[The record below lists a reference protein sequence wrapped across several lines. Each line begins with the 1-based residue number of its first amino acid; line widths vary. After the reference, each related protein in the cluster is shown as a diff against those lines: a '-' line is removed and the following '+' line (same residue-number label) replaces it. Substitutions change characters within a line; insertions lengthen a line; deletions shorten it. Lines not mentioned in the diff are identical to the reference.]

1 MSDSTPLNWAYPFKA
16 KAAEGENAA
25 NATPELYQQALAKA
39 KDGFYPVGANGL
51 WHGGVH
57 FDDQTAGLLDQTE
70 IHCIA
75 GGEIIAYRIDAKY
88 PTSQYSDGQERSFS
102 TGFVLVRH
110 KLELPDVPAIA
121 NTNTESEQ
129 TDGTS
134 SNAETGSA
142 NTQVNTTADAPRE
155 ALTFFSLYMHLM
167 DWNSYELPDA
177 PTPPPFMGDTL
188 YSLKP
193 DKATNAFTGLRVR
206 SEPGGSAIAVL
217 PKGCKVRT
225 GDAHATSSKWVELL
239 EVIDGQ
245 ASPAL
250 TGSPLGWVF
259 RSEMDATDDADTYL
273 IGEKANDLEPSLLNV
288 KGLSVR
294 KGPNFRS
301 AEVGHLPVGA
311 KIRLEEG
318 TGAYRKL
325 VEVVEG
331 QSVDP
336 HAGNSIHNIKGYVH
350 VESLQGEQSKPE
362 VGSVQVLANPREI
375 KAGELI
381 GHMGQYQNL
390 NDAQPRSLLHL
401 EVFSCEDVPAFIEK
415 SRAIAQ
421 KLSADQKTLIKV
433 HAGSSIKQPS
443 EADTQIPAGSDVGI
457 SADSPKEGHWVK
469 VQQYAAIVKVNKS
482 DVGNYNSATKTYPI
496 SAAQKSAL
504 SNQIGI
510 PASDLA
516 DSVDF
521 LLEYYDAEGGNPGT
535 YTSGSI
541 PANRPLRKVGVRL
554 KTATACWVERSQL
567 NAQGQRSSTAGSLQ
581 AWTEFPLT
589 NANPG
594 QESGYDYILSCA
606 SWADLPATAKAVA
619 PDQTRWW
626 HVTVGGKEGQD
637 ISGWVPEID
646 PIISKHSP
654 WEWPGFT
661 TIEDHSSLVSQCS
674 RNLDATQCITDEEQ
688 QTYAAMIEQ
697 TERGPIF
704 SKLYDIIDGQNTTGE
719 RDGKLTPK
727 EIRTALEKP
736 WLAQRISQI
745 ITHHESEWFWNA
757 AKWKEL
763 DTLMVEEP
771 GQVNQDWEVEK
782 QRIERLSWWTDLIGK
797 DGIAES
803 GRAWQINSN
812 SIVSNFQKS
821 SSIKIT
827 LEMLKKVFTS
837 ANSEKL
843 QNLADELNI
852 SLIEYKLDTPL
863 RLSHFFAQVRVEVGD
878 GYALVESLK
887 YRPAALLEFSYFS
900 AHPDEAD
907 LYGFI
912 PGVQD
917 ANQVEIANRAYN
929 GVSGVTD
936 LGNGDIA
943 SGDGWKYRGRG
954 LKQLTGRYNYTQF
967 TSLYQQIWAGENPD
981 FVSSPELL
989 EDTKYAVRSAVFFWL
1004 QHKLYEI
1011 ADTGDSPKS
1020 VNSITEKI
1028 NRYTD
1033 SYSERRNQFK
1043 RIWSDEKI
1051 FR

>member
-1 MSDSTPLNWAYPFKA
+1 MSDSKPLNWAYPFKA
-16 KAAEGENAA
+16 KAAEGENAG

-39 KDGFYPVGANGL
+39 KDGFYPLGSNGL

-57 FDDQTAGLLDQTE
+57 FDDKTAGLLDQSA

-75 GGEIIAYRIDAKY
+75 DGEIIAYRIDAKY
-88 PTSQYSDGQERSFS
+88 PNSRYSDGAERKFS
-102 TGFVLVRH
+102 TGFVLVKH
-110 KLELPDVPAIA
+110 KLELPSVPVAPVA
-121 NTNTESEQ
+121 TDAQTTEASP
-129 TDGTS
+129 S
-134 SNAETGSA
+134 
-142 NTQVNTTADAPRE
+142 TTTEAPRE
-155 ALTFFSLYMHLM
+155 ALTFYSLYMHLM
-167 DWNSYELPDA
+167 DWNDYRAPNA
-177 PTPPPFMGDTL
+177 PTPPPFLGESV
-188 YSLKP
+188 YSVKP
-193 DKATNAFTGLRVR
+193 DKANNAFTGLRVR
-206 SEPGGSAIAVL
+206 STPGGDVTALL

-225 GDAHATSSKWVELL
+225 GNPHATAPKWVELL

-259 RSEMDATDDADTYL
+259 VREMEATAEANTYL
-273 IGEKANDLEPSLLNV
+273 IGEKANDREPHLLGGQGLNV
-288 KGLSVR
+288 R
-294 KGPNFRS
+294 KSPNSRS
-301 AEVGHLPVGA
+301 AEMGQLPIGA
-311 KIRLEEG
+311 KIRIEAG

-325 VEVVEG
+325 LEVLEG
-331 QSVDP
+331 QSSAP
-336 HAGNSIHNIKGYVH
+336 HAGNSLSNIKGYVH
-350 VESLQGEQSKPE
+350 FESLQAEQSQPE
-362 VGSVQVLANPREI
+362 LNTVQVLPRPRRIE
-375 KAGELI
+375 AGELV
-381 GHMGQYQNL
+381 GHMGQYQNQ

-401 EVFSCEDVPAFIEK
+401 EVFACEDVPAFIEK
-415 SRAIAQ
+415 SREIAR
-421 KLSADQKTLIKV
+421 KLPADQKTLIKV
-433 HAGSSIKQPS
+433 HADSSIKQPTA
-443 EADTQIPAGSDVGI
+443 ADTQVPAGYDVRI
-457 SADSPKEGHWVK
+457 SADSPKEGRWAK
-469 VQQYAAIVKVNKS
+469 VQQYAIVKANKS
-482 DVGNYNSATKTYPI
+482 ELGGYASATKTYPL
-496 SAAQKSAL
+496 SATQKSAL
-504 SNQIGI
+504 ATKAGVE
-510 PASDLA
+510 ASKLA
-516 DSVDF
+516 DTADF
-521 LLEYYDAEGGNPGT
+521 LLEYYDASGGNAQPYAG
-535 YTSGSI
+535 GSI
-541 PANRPLRKVGVRL
+541 PPTHPQRKVGIRL
-554 KTATACWVERSQL
+554 TTTYWVERSQL
-567 NAQGQRSSTAGSLQ
+567 NTQGQRNSIEGALQ

-594 QESGYDYILSCA
+594 QPSGYDRILSGA
-606 SWADLPATAKAVA
+606 TWADLPVTDKAVA
-619 PDQTRWW
+619 SDQTRWW
-626 HVTVGGKEGQD
+626 YVTVGGKEGQD
-637 ISGWVPEID
+637 VSGWVPEID

-674 RNLDATQCITDEEQ
+674 RNLDATQCITDQEQ
-688 QTYAAMIEQ
+688 KTYAAMIEQ
-697 TERGPIF
+697 AERGPIF

-736 WLAQRISQI
+736 WLAQSISQI

-757 AKWKEL
+757 AKWNAL

-782 QRIERLSWWTDLIGK
+782 QRIERLCWWTDLIGE
-797 DGIAES
+797 DDIAES
-803 GRAWQINSN
+803 GKAWHINSN
-812 SIVSNFQKS
+812 SLVTNYQKESNT
-821 SSIKIT
+821 KIT
-827 LEMLKKVFTS
+827 LEMLKKVFTT

-843 QNLADELNI
+843 KNLADELNI
-852 SLIEYKLDTPL
+852 NLIEYKLDTPL

-887 YRPAALLEFSYFS
+887 YRPAALLKFSYFS
-900 AHPDEAD
+900 THPDEAD

-967 TSLYQQIWAGENPD
+967 SSLYQQIWAGENPD
-981 FVSSPELL
+981 FVNTPELL
-989 EDTKYAVRSAVFFWL
+989 EDTKYAARSAVFFWL

-1011 ADTGDSPKS
+1011 ADMGDSPKS

-1028 NRYTD
+1028 NRFTD

>member
-1 MSDSTPLNWAYPFKA
+1 MSDSKPLNWAYPFKA
-16 KAAEGENAA
+16 KAAEGENAG
-25 NATPELYQQALAKA
+25 NATPELYQQALTKA
-39 KDGFYPVGANGL
+39 KDGFYLLGRNGL

-57 FDDQTAGLLDQTE
+57 FDDKTAGLLDQSA

-75 GGEIIAYRIDAKY
+75 DGEIIAYRIDAKY
-88 PTSQYSDGQERSFS
+88 PTSRYSDGLERQFS

-110 KLELPDVPAIA
+110 KLELPSVPATA
-121 NTNTESEQ
+121 NTTTESEQ
-129 TDGTS
+129 TEGTP
-134 SNAETGSA
+134 SNAETRSA

-177 PTPPPFMGDTL
+177 PTPPPFMGDSV

-206 SEPGGSAIAVL
+206 SEPGGNVIALL

-250 TGSPLGWVF
+250 TGAPLGWVF
-259 RSEMDATDDADTYL
+259 RSEMDATGEADTYL
-273 IGEKANDLEPSLLNV
+273 IGEKANDLEPSLLNA

-301 AEVGHLPVGA
+301 AEMGHLPVGA
-311 KIRLEEG
+311 KIRLEAG

-331 QSVDP
+331 QSVVP
-336 HAGNSIHNIKGYVH
+336 HAGNSIHNINGYVH
-350 VESLQGEQSKPE
+350 FESLQGEQSKPE
-362 VGSVQVLANPREI
+362 VDSVQVLATPRPI

-415 SRAIAQ
+415 SRAVAQ
-421 KLSADQKTLIKV
+421 KLPADQKTLIKV

-443 EADTQIPAGSDVGI
+443 EADTQIPAGIDVDI

-469 VQQYAAIVKVNKS
+469 VQQYVVVKANKS
-482 DVGNYNSATKTYPI
+482 ELGGYVSATKSYPLN
-496 SAAQKSAL
+496 AAQKSAL
-504 SNQIGI
+504 ATKAGVEVSKM
-510 PASDLA
+510 PDTA
-516 DSVDF
+516 DF
-521 LLEYYDAEGGNPGT
+521 LLESYDADGNGALPYSG
-535 YTSGSI
+535 GSI
-541 PANRPLRKVGVRL
+541 PATHPMRKVGIRL
-554 KTATACWVERSQL
+554 TGTYWIERSQL

-594 QESGYDYILSCA
+594 QESGYDYILSGA

-626 HVTVGGKEGQD
+626 YVTVGGKEGQD

-674 RNLDATQCITDEEQ
+674 RNLDATQCITGEEQ

-704 SKLYDIIDGQNTTGE
+704 SKLYDIIDGQNPTGE

-736 WLAQRISQI
+736 WLAQSISQI
-745 ITHHESEWFWNA
+745 ITHHESEWFWSA
-757 AKWKEL
+757 AKWNAL

-771 GQVNQDWEVEK
+771 GHINQDWEVEK
-782 QRIERLSWWTDLIGK
+782 KRIEKLNWWTDLIGQ
-797 DGIAES
+797 DDIAES
-803 GRAWQINSN
+803 GNIWHIHCCSIACKFSKNKSAIDVDKFIALYTAQHQDFREDTTPLGEQSKRNLEKLLNSINEHL
-812 SIVSNFQKS
+812 IVSNVKVNVYE
-821 SSIKIT
+821 
-827 LEMLKKVFTS
+827 LAYMLATTRHETYHYLSGEYF
-837 ANSEKL
+837 SEKPEIGDYSYF
-843 QNLADELNI
+843 NKYDPVLASTAAHRKRAKEN
-852 SLIEYKLDTPL
+852 ENTK
-863 RLSHFFAQVRVEVGD
+863 EGD
-878 GYALVESLK
+878 G
-887 YRPAALLEFSYFS
+887 F
-900 AHPDEAD
+900 
-907 LYGFI
+907 
-912 PGVQD
+912 
-917 ANQVEIANRAYN
+917 
-929 GVSGVTD
+929 
-936 LGNGDIA
+936 
-943 SGDGWKYRGRG
+943 KYRGRG
-954 LKQLTGRYNYTQF
+954 CVHLTWKKNYRISSEAIGVDF
-967 TSLYQQIWAGENPD
+967 VNNPD
-981 FVSSPELL
+981 LAADF
-989 EDTKYAVRSAVFFWL
+989 KYAVQIMFWGMKSGVFTGRSLSDYINKSQVDYKGARRIINGQDEAEL
-1004 QHKLYEI
+1004 I
-1011 ADTGDSPKS
+1011 A
-1020 VNSITEKI
+1020 
-1028 NRYTD
+1028 
-1033 SYSERRNQFK
+1033 SYARNF
-1043 RIWSDEKI
+1043 
-1051 FR
+1051 